1 MAYFKIND
9 NDFSAYVS
17 GLKVSKAANYNAQT
31 NAAGNTVIDLINSKR
46 TIEATIIPVNQSI
59 MIALQTALNA
69 ENIVLSILNPETN
82 TLEAFAAFIPDRET
96 EYYTIQNNR
105 ILFKPFTLTFTE
117 L

>member
-1 MAYFKIND
+1 MYFKIND
-9 NDFSAYVS
+9 KDFSAYVS

-46 TIEATIIPVNQSI
+46 TVEATIIPVNQSV
-59 MIALQTALNA
+59 MIAIQAALNA

-82 TLEAFAAFIPDRET
+82 TLESFPAFIASREA
-96 EYYTIQNNR
+96 EYYTIQASR
-105 ILFKPFTLTFTE
+105 TLFKPFTLTFPE